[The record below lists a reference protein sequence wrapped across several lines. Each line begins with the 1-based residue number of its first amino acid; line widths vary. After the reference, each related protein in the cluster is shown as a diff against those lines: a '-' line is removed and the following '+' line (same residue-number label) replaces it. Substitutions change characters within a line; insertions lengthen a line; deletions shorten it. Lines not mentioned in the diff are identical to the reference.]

1 VATIREGSSDYYC
14 SFGAEEADSYV
25 RLIEMTE
32 RESICGRDRTAQLD
46 ELLYSPIAVELS
58 KDPEGAACGYR
69 EDGPS
74 FEKCALHE

>member
-1 VATIREGSSDYYC
+1 VGPIRDGYSDYSC
-14 SFGAEEADSYV
+14 SFGTEEADSYV

-32 RESICGRDRTAQLD
+32 RESICGRDRIAPLD
-46 ELLYSPIAVELS
+46 ELLYSPIAVDLS

-74 FEKCALHE
+74 FEKCAPQQ